1 MNPFSRLLTLCL
13 GILLF
18 VLSSSAFAS
27 GATIFT
33 FEDLPDAY
41 FFSGGDQN
49 IGEYY
54 GGINFGPDVTAL
66 SASRFGGYDN
76 LGFPPDS
83 GDVVIW
89 DADDS
94 TIIVSFASP
103 LDYFGIWYTSFDPL
117 TLNGFDSGS
126 NLLESTIGIP
136 NTDGTTGST
145 SFIFLSNV
153 GISSVALTSTAGY
166 FTLDDMTIDA
176 PSGTIPEPSSSSFF
190 TLGLFALYYAV
201 YRTRRKQRPG
211 SWHRNSGSPTAVKEM
226 GI

>member
-1 MNPFSRLLTLCL
+1 MNPFSRLLTLRW
-13 GILLF
+13 GIFLF
-18 VLSSSAFAS
+18 VLRSSAFAS
-27 GATIFT
+27 GASIFT

-49 IGEYY
+49 IGGYY
-54 GGINFGPDVTAL
+54 GGIMFGPDVTAL

-76 LGFPPDS
+76 SGFPPNS

-94 TIIVSFASP
+94 TITISFASP

-126 NLLESTIGIP
+126 NFLESTIGAP
-136 NTDGTTGST
+136 NTDGTTGTT

-153 GISSVALTSTAGY
+153 GISSVTLTSTPGY

-176 PSGTIPEPSSSSFF
+176 GPGPIPEPPSLSSLS
-190 TLGLFALYYAV
+190 LGLLVLV
-201 YRTRRKQRPG
+201 YVLRRTRHQQRGRPG
-211 SWHRNSGSPTAVKEM
+211 SSHTNSRSPTL
-226 GI
+226 